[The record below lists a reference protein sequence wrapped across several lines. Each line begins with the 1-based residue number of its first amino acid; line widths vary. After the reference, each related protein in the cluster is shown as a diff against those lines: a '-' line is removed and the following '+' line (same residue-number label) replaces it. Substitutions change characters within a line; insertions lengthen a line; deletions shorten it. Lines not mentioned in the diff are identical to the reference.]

1 MNGDDRHQLEL
12 LRAEMK
18 AEFALVRKDLEPI
31 RERAG
36 DHEKRIRSVERWKYS
51 VPFGV
56 LLGLAGIVGAIIGGK

>member
-1 MNGDDRHQLEL
+1 MNGEDKHQIEL
-12 LRAEMK
+12 LRSEMR

-31 RERAG
+31 K
-36 DHEKRIRSVERWKYS
+36 DHERRLRSVERWKYS